1 MAVVKYTPIPWQM
14 NDFGSIKDHI
24 KQFHEKLQE
33 VGLRYIP
40 GDAPIDFETLT
51 QPTLPTA
58 VSVTFPTYDICST
71 IYKMPKGTGEVN
83 FSEPDSDGAVSVV
96 SSSPILNT
104 DLFLKFTWRYFKST
118 YNPNTAKGNRGFSL
132 IVGVSV
138 SRQSGF
144 LSGSQIIDFGGSFQ
158 YYTDWGLADVINGT
172 VSILSDSVIS
182 LSREGLTILHG
193 MHKTD
198 GGNSYTYGSP
208 RNLCQIC
215 LTVESDQTV
224 NIFRPFIYNT
234 PASGQAN
241 GTLSQALK
249 SGYDYSRLTNNN
261 TAQHWTRP
269 RIADFPFNNIS
280 VQVNNQPRGLNCY
293 GLDSQNNITV
303 NDNVYGFMRGNPNG
317 YNEFY
322 CYYRGRLVKR
332 VIHFDEYNSMTPNA
346 WTTSSSYNEYNR
358 EYGHI
363 IEYAPLINTT
373 Y

>member
-14 NDFGSIKDHI
+14 DDFDSIKAHI

-33 VGLRYIP
+33 VGLLYIP
-40 GDAPIDFETLT
+40 GEEPIDFETLT

-58 VSVTFPTYDICST
+58 YSNTFPTYDICGT
-71 IYKMPKGTGEVN
+71 VYKMPKGTGEVN

-96 SSSPILNT
+96 STSPILNT
-104 DLFLKFTWRYFKST
+104 DLFLLFTWRYFKST
-118 YNPNTAKGNRGFSL
+118 PDPQTSNGNRGYSL
-132 IVGVSV
+132 EVNVSV
-138 SRQSGF
+138 SRQSDF
-144 LSGSQIIDFGGSFQ
+144 LSANPTLDFVGSFK
-158 YYTDWGLADVINGT
+158 YYMDGRSNAINGT
-172 VSILSDSVIS
+172 ITILNDSVMT

-193 MHKTD
+193 MHKKD
-198 GGNSYTYGSP
+198 VGNLYTSGSP
-208 RNLCQIC
+208 RSLCQMC
-215 LTVESDQTV
+215 LTIESDQTV
-224 NIFRPFIYNT
+224 NVFRPFTYYT
-234 PASGQAN
+234 SSTTSTN
-241 GTLSQALK
+241 GTLSQARK

-269 RIADFPFNNIS
+269 RIAEFPFDNIS
-280 VQVNNQPRGLNCY
+280 VRVNNQPRGLNCY

-317 YNEFY
+317 DNEFY

-332 VIHFDEYNSMTPNA
+332 VIYFEEHNSMTPNA
-346 WTTSSSYNEYNR
+346 WTSLDTFIEYNR